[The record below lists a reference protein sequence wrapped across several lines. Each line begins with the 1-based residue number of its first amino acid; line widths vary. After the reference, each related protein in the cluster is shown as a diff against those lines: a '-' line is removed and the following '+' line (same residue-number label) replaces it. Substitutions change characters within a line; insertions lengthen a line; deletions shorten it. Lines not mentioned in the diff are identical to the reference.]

1 MSRSIVATGEAPA
14 AIGPYSQGVLAD
26 GWLFTAGQIAL
37 DPRSGEMVGQTAA
50 EQARRALENARAIVA
65 AAGLTLADVVKVT
78 VFLRDLGEFGAVNE
92 VYREFFAA
100 APPARSLVEVSRLP
114 REALVAVELIA
125 RAPTAR

>member
-50 EQARRALENARAIVA
+50 EQARRALENARAIVV

-92 VYREFFAA
+92 VYRGFFAE

-114 REALVAVELIA
+114 KDALVAVEMIA

>member
-1 MSRSIVATGEAPA
+1 MPRSIVATVDAPA

-50 EQARRALENARAIVA
+50 EQARRALENARAVVV

-92 VYREFFAA
+92 VYRGFFAE

-114 REALVAVELIA
+114 KDALVAVEMIA

>member
-50 EQARRALENARAIVA
+50 EQARRALENARAIVV

-92 VYREFFAA
+92 VYRGFFAE

-114 REALVAVELIA
+114 KDALVAVEIIA

>member
-1 MSRSIVATGEAPA
+1 MPRSIVVTGEAPA

-50 EQARRALENARAIVA
+50 EQARRALENARAIVV

-92 VYREFFAA
+92 VYRGFFAE

-114 REALVAVELIA
+114 RDGLVAVEMIA

>member
-1 MSRSIVATGEAPA
+1 MARSIIATADAPA

-37 DPRSGEMVGQTAA
+37 DPRSGEIVGRTAA
-50 EQARRALENARAIVA
+50 EQARRALENARAVVA
-65 AAGLTLADVVKVT
+65 AAGLSLADVVKVT

-92 VYREFFAA
+92 VYRGFFAE

-114 REALVAVELIA
+114 KDALVEVEMIA
-125 RAPTAR
+125 RASTAR

>member
-1 MSRSIVATGEAPA
+1 MPRSIVATGEAPA

-50 EQARRALENARAIVA
+50 EQARRALENARAIVV

-114 REALVAVELIA
+114 RDGLIAVEMIA

>member
-1 MSRSIVATGEAPA
+1 MPRSIVVTGEAPA

-50 EQARRALENARAIVA
+50 EQARRALENARAIVV

-92 VYREFFAA
+92 VYRGFFAE

-114 REALVAVELIA
+114 RDALVAVEMIA

>member
-1 MSRSIVATGEAPA
+1 MSRSIVTTGEAPA

-50 EQARRALENARAIVA
+50 GQARRALENARAIVV

-92 VYREFFAA
+92 VYGEFFAA

>member
-1 MSRSIVATGEAPA
+1 MPRSIVVTGEAPA

-37 DPRSGEMVGQTAA
+37 DPRSGEMVGRTAA
-50 EQARRALENARAIVA
+50 EQARRALENARAVVA

-92 VYREFFAA
+92 VYRGFFAE

-114 REALVAVELIA
+114 RDGLVAVEMIA

>member
-1 MSRSIVATGEAPA
+1 MPRSIVVTGEAPA

-37 DPRSGEMVGQTAA
+37 DPRSGEMVGRTAA
-50 EQARRALENARAIVA
+50 EQAHRALENARAVVA

-92 VYREFFAA
+92 VYRGFFAE

-114 REALVAVELIA
+114 RDALVAVEMIA

>member
-78 VFLRDLGEFGAVNE
+78 LFLRDLGEFGAVNE

-114 REALVAVELIA
+114 RDGLVAVEMIA

>member
-1 MSRSIVATGEAPA
+1 MPRSIVATGEAPA

-50 EQARRALENARAIVA
+50 EQARRALENARAIVV

-92 VYREFFAA
+92 VYREYFAA

-114 REALVAVELIA
+114 RDGLIAVEMIA

>member
-50 EQARRALENARAIVA
+50 EQTRRALENARAIVA

-78 VFLRDLGEFGAVNE
+78 LFLRDLGEFGAVNE

>member
-1 MSRSIVATGEAPA
+1 MPRSIVVTGEAPA

-37 DPRSGEMVGQTAA
+37 DPRSGEMVGRTAA
-50 EQARRALENARAIVA
+50 EQARRALENARAVVA

-78 VFLRDLGEFGAVNE
+78 VFLRDLGEFAAVNE
-92 VYREFFAA
+92 VYRGFFAE

-114 REALVAVELIA
+114 RDGLVAVEMIA

>member
-1 MSRSIVATGEAPA
+1 MPRSIVVTGEAPA

-50 EQARRALENARAIVA
+50 EQARRALENARAVVA

-92 VYREFFAA
+92 VYRGFFAE

-114 REALVAVELIA
+114 RDGLVAVEMIA